1 MAAPCRRPALPD
13 SQGNLRYAA
22 NKPAATSFVSLTQ
35 VIDWPGAVGCGVMA
49 ASWPEPRQPS
59 VVLDHRAVQHENAL
73 LRELVTVYQHLTGL
87 TLQDADVSTVAR
99 LLAERTTATVA
110 VVSRS
115 LDVLAAASAQAGGD
129 EDVAGYVRAYLATPR
144 LAAVLR
150 SSAQTRRS
158 LRLPDVGGAA
168 GVIVA
173 PILVGDDVPAYLMT
187 FGGGPHGGWQED
199 GGDMSLLVTEHAAT
213 ICGVILGRERVVA
226 AAARQVRDDLVEGL
240 LLGGG
245 RDNGDVGRWA
255 RHLGYDPAREHRVLA
270 VAFDAPGPARPATV
284 ARDRVAAAIDHF
296 FTTRMPGAITSIR
309 EDEVVLVVPEPADA
323 SRLSSGCLARMR
335 DLFPE
340 TVITIG
346 IGGACRDPADIAR
359 SYGQARRTIDA
370 VVRLGRQ
377 GQVVAFEDLGIHR
390 LLLQVPDL
398 AELRAFA
405 AEIVGKLG
413 GQERQRGTELLAT
426 LACYFRENSSPQRTA
441 RSLHVH
447 PNTVAYRIRRI
458 QEITGLRLDNYR
470 DRLMAQVAL
479 EIIDALGAGLE
490 VLPAAAADPG
500 RRAGAPAAGRRDARG
515 GEATP
520 GPGGH
525 ARPRRR
531 EP

>member
-1 MAAPCRRPALPD
+1 MADRWP
-13 SQGNLRYAA
+13 
-22 NKPAATSFVSLTQ
+22 TS
-35 VIDWPGAVGCGVMA
+35 
-49 ASWPEPRQPS
+49 RQPA

-87 TLQDADVSTVAR
+87 TLQDADVSTVTR
-99 LLAERTTATVA
+99 LLAERTAATVA
-110 VVSRS
+110 VVSRG
-115 LDVLAAASAQAGGD
+115 LEVLAAAAADATG
-129 EDVAGYVRAYLATPR
+129 DVAGQVRAYLSSPR
-144 LAAVLR
+144 LAAVLN
-150 SSAQTRRS
+150 STAQTRRS
-158 LRLPDVGGAA
+158 LRLPDVGDAA

-173 PILVGDDVPAYLMT
+173 PILVGDDVPAYLLT
-187 FGGGPHGGWQED
+187 FGGGQQGD

-240 LLGGG
+240 LLGSG
-245 RDNGDVGRWA
+245 RENGEVGRWA
-255 RHLGYDPAREHRVLA
+255 RHLGYDSARDHRILA
-270 VAFDAPGPARPATV
+270 VAFEAAGSARADSSR
-284 ARDRVAAAIDHF
+284 AGSSRAGSSRAGSSRAGSAGERVAAAVEHF
-296 FTTRMPGAITSIR
+296 FATRVPGAISSIR
-309 EDEVVLVVPEPADA
+309 EDEVVVVMPESGRPHHGAEEA
-323 SRLSSGCLARMR
+323 GRLSASCLARMR

-398 AELRAFA
+398 AELRSFA
-405 AEIVGKLG
+405 TEILGKLG
-413 GQERQRGTELLAT
+413 GQERQRGTELLTT
-426 LACYFRENSSPQRTA
+426 LACYFRENNSPQRTA

-458 QEITGLRLDNYR
+458 QEITGLQLGNYR

-479 EIIDALGAGLE
+479 EIIDALGAGLD
-490 VLPAAAADPG
+490 VLPVGGVA
-500 RRAGAPAAGRRDARG
+500 APADNRDSPMRR
-515 GEATP
+515 
-520 GPGGH
+520 
-525 ARPRRR
+525 
-531 EP
+531 

>member
-1 MAAPCRRPALPD
+1 MAAR
-13 SQGNLRYAA
+13 
-22 NKPAATSFVSLTQ
+22 
-35 VIDWPGAVGCGVMA
+35 
-49 ASWPEPRQPS
+49 WPEPRQPS
-59 VVLDHRAVQHENAL
+59 VVVDHRAVQHENAL

-87 TLQDADVSTVAR
+87 TLQDADVSTVAQ
-99 LLAERTTATVA
+99 LLAERTVATVA

-115 LDVLAAASAQAGGD
+115 LEVLAAVSADPGGGD
-129 EDVAGYVRAYLATPR
+129 VADYVRSYLASPR
-144 LAAVLR
+144 LAAVLH

-158 LRLPDVGGAA
+158 LRLPDVGAAA

-173 PILVGDDVPAYLMT
+173 PILVDDDVPAYLMT
-187 FGGGPHGGWQED
+187 FGGGHQEGHHGAWQED

-245 RDNGDVGRWA
+245 RDNGDVSRWA
-255 RHLGYDPAREHRVLA
+255 RHLGYDSAREHRVLA
-270 VAFDAPGPARPATV
+270 VAFDASGSARPGAAAARDRMAVV

-309 EDEVVLVVPEPADA
+309 EDEVVIVVPEPAEA
-323 SRLSSGCLARMR
+323 GRLSSGCLARMR

-398 AELRAFA
+398 AELRSFA
-405 AEIVGKLG
+405 TEILGKLG
-413 GQERQRGTELLAT
+413 GQERHRGTELLTT

-458 QEITGLRLDNYR
+458 QEITGLHLDNYR

-479 EIIDALGAGLE
+479 EIIDALGAGFE
-490 VLPAAAADPG
+490 VLPAGTADPG
-500 RRAGAPAAGRRDARG
+500 RRAGAAPAAGRRDARG
-515 GEATP
+515 GEAAP
-520 GPGGH
+520 GQAGPW
-525 ARPRRR
+525 RRGS
-531 EP
+531 

>member
-1 MAAPCRRPALPD
+1 MADRWP
-13 SQGNLRYAA
+13 
-22 NKPAATSFVSLTQ
+22 TS
-35 VIDWPGAVGCGVMA
+35 
-49 ASWPEPRQPS
+49 RQQS

-87 TLQDADVSTVAR
+87 TLQDADVSTVTR
-99 LLAERTTATVA
+99 LLAERTAATVA
-110 VVSRS
+110 VVSRG
-115 LDVLAAASAQAGGD
+115 LEVLAAAAADAAG
-129 EDVAGYVRAYLATPR
+129 DVTGLVRAYLSSPR
-144 LAAVLR
+144 LAAVLN
-150 SSAQTRRS
+150 STAQTRRS
-158 LRLPDVGGAA
+158 LRLPDVGDAA

-187 FGGGPHGGWQED
+187 FGTGQQGD

-240 LLGGG
+240 LLGSG
-245 RDNGDVGRWA
+245 REDGEVARWA
-255 RHLGYDPAREHRVLA
+255 RHLGYDSSRDHRILA
-270 VAFDAPGPARPATV
+270 VALE
-284 ARDRVAAAIDHF
+284 AAASARAGSTRALSTGAQATRAAAAVDHF
-296 FTTRMPGAITSIR
+296 FATRVPGAISSIR
-309 EDEVVLVVPEPADA
+309 EDEVVVVMPEGGRAHRGAEEAARMGA
-323 SRLSSGCLARMR
+323 SCLARMR

-390 LLLQVPDL
+390 LLLQVPEL
-398 AELRAFA
+398 AELRSFA
-405 AEIVGKLG
+405 TEILGKLD
-413 GQERQRGTELLAT
+413 GQERGRGAELLTT
-426 LACYFRENSSPQRTA
+426 LACYFRENNSPQRTA

-458 QEITGLRLDNYR
+458 QEITGLQLGSYR

-479 EIIDALGAGLE
+479 EIIDALGTGLD
-490 VLPAAAADPG
+490 VLPVGGVA
-500 RRAGAPAAGRRDARG
+500 APAGNRD
-515 GEATP
+515 
-520 GPGGH
+520 
-525 ARPRRR
+525 
-531 EP
+531 

>member
-1 MAAPCRRPALPD
+1 MAD
-13 SQGNLRYAA
+13 
-22 NKPAATSFVSLTQ
+22 T
-35 VIDWPGAVGCGVMA
+35 WPQA
-49 ASWPEPRQPS
+49 RQPS

-87 TLQDADVSTVAR
+87 TLQDADVSTVAQ
-99 LLAERTTATVA
+99 LLAERTVATVA
-110 VVSRS
+110 VVSRG
-115 LDVLAAASAQAGGD
+115 LEVLAAASADPGAGD
-129 EDVAGYVRAYLATPR
+129 DVAGYVRDYLASPR
-144 LAAVLR
+144 LAAVLN
-150 SSAQTRRS
+150 STAQTRRS
-158 LRLPDVGGAA
+158 LRLPDVGDAVP
-168 GVIVA
+168 VIVA

-187 FGGGPHGGWQED
+187 FGSGRKGD

-240 LLGGG
+240 LLGG

-255 RHLGYDPAREHRVLA
+255 RHLGYDPAREHRILA
-270 VAFDAPGPARPATV
+270 VAFEAAGSARPAST
-284 ARDRVAAAIDHF
+284 AAALRKRVAAAIDHF
-296 FTTRMPGAITSIR
+296 FATRLPGAITSIR
-309 EDEVVLVVPEPADA
+309 DDEVVIVVPEPAEA
-323 SRLSSGCLARMR
+323 GRLSSGCLARMR

-359 SYGQARRTIDA
+359 SYGQARRTIEA
-370 VVRLGRQ
+370 VQRLGRQ

-398 AELRAFA
+398 AELRTFA
-405 AEIVGKLG
+405 AEILGKLG
-413 GQERQRGTELLAT
+413 GQEGQRGTELLTT

-458 QEITGLRLDNYR
+458 QEITGLQLGSYR

-479 EIIDALGAGLE
+479 EIIDALG
-490 VLPAAAADPG
+490 
-500 RRAGAPAAGRRDARG
+500 G
-515 GEATP
+515 GP
-520 GPGGH
+520 
-525 ARPRRR
+525 
-531 EP
+531 

>member
-1 MAAPCRRPALPD
+1 MAAR
-13 SQGNLRYAA
+13 
-22 NKPAATSFVSLTQ
+22 
-35 VIDWPGAVGCGVMA
+35 
-49 ASWPEPRQPS
+49 WPEPRQPS
-59 VVLDHRAVQHENAL
+59 VVVDHRAVQHENAL

-87 TLQDADVSTVAR
+87 TLQDADVSTVTQ
-99 LLAERTTATVA
+99 LLAERTVATVA
-110 VVSRS
+110 VVSRA
-115 LDVLAAASAQAGGD
+115 LEVLAAASAEAGD
-129 EDVAGYVRAYLATPR
+129 DDVGGYVRAYLASPR
-144 LAAVLR
+144 LAAVLH
-150 SSAQTRRS
+150 STAQTRRS

-187 FGGGPHGGWQED
+187 FGSRHQAGRQDGHHGGWQED

-255 RHLGYDPAREHRVLA
+255 RHLGYDPAREHRILA
-270 VAFDAPGPARPATV
+270 VAFAAASPARPGAAA

-309 EDEVVLVVPEPADA
+309 EDEVVIVVPEPAEA
-323 SRLSSGCLARMR
+323 GRLSSGCLARMR

-398 AELRAFA
+398 AELRSFA
-405 AEIVGKLG
+405 AEILGKLG
-413 GQERQRGTELLAT
+413 GQERQRGTELLTT

-458 QEITGLRLDNYR
+458 QEITGLHLDNYR

-479 EIIDALGAGLE
+479 EIIDALGAGFE
-490 VLPAAAADPG
+490 VLPAGTADPG
-500 RRAGAPAAGRRDARG
+500 RRAGAAPAAGRRDARG
-515 GEATP
+515 GEAAP
-520 GPGGH
+520 GQAGPW
-525 ARPRRR
+525 RRGS
-531 EP
+531 